1 MRLLYVTKHYTEPG
15 IRDYYTSRVY
25 IRVPLNNTMGGGIT
39 RHTTVQLTSLLMML
53 WSIMQQEEH
62 FGHSA
67 MHSVS
72 VYMGLSSA
80 MFPVV

>member
-1 MRLLYVTKHYTEPG
+1 MTP
-15 IRDYYTSRVY
+15 
-25 IRVPLNNTMGGGIT
+25 MGGGIA

-53 WSIMQQEEH
+53 QSMMKQEGLS
-62 FGHSA
+62 GHSA